1 MIRLQGYL
9 SIWPQYPRNW
19 SFRDLLSYYIY
30 KFCIWNQLENI
41 AILPNFLQSNC
52 LQKNLSSEIEYDL
65 GSESQFQN
73 FEELPTLVQGE
84 TVARKRHER
93 IASTPQ
99 KGLRRK

>member
-1 MIRLQGYL
+1 MESAG
-9 SIWPQYPRNW
+9 
-19 SFRDLLSYYIY
+19 
-30 KFCIWNQLENI
+30 KHE

-52 LQKNLSSEIEYDL
+52 LNLSSEIEYDL
-65 GSESQFQN
+65 ESESQFQN

-99 KGLRRK
+99 KGLRRKRHQTSTPKPTYKGPTK

>member
-1 MIRLQGYL
+1 MASVSPKSVIQRFAELLHLQILYMESAG
-9 SIWPQYPRNW
+9 
-19 SFRDLLSYYIY
+19 
-30 KFCIWNQLENI
+30 KHE

-84 TVARKRHER
+84 TVARKRHKR